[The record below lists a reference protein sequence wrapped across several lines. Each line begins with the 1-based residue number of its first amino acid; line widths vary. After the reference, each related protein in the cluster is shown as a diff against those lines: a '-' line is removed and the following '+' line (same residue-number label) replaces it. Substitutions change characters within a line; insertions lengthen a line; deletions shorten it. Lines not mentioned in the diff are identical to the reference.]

1 MNAAPKNL
9 SKSET
14 YYNNFPTISQKEIAK
29 LKTNLDENNF
39 NRSILKKSKKH
50 SSKRVLF
57 NINKI
62 KIKNAQTTNNRNSSY
77 INDSLVR
84 TNY

>member
-50 SSKRVLF
+50 SSKRVL
-57 NINKI
+57 
-62 KIKNAQTTNNRNSSY
+62 
-77 INDSLVR
+77 L
-84 TNY
+84 